1 MGNKEY
7 QLTIYIKLDITGYF
21 KISLF
26 MPEIAFLQLF
36 RLLIK
41 RKLYVNFIQ
50 IGGVFTDPFKE
61 YVSEIQ
67 ISHLYIRASQV
78 VRC

>member
-1 MGNKEY
+1 
-7 QLTIYIKLDITGYF
+7 
-21 KISLF
+21 

-78 VRC
+78 VQC